1 MDAKRSVL
9 LERWQER
16 RDITGH
22 LWHITHRCH
31 KREFLLKFAR
41 DRRRWLQWLLEA
53 KKRYGLVSQMRSAAI
68 SVPSNL
74 AEGAARKGK
83 KEFLQFINIA
93 QGSLGELDTQIE
105 LSMMLNYIS
114 KNEYDGL
121 MEQLRTISKMLFGLS
136 KSLK

>member
-1 MDAKRSVL
+1 MKSLVKYKDRQTEETRPHRKLDVWKKSLLFAKSVYVVTSRYPSA
-9 LERWQER
+9 E
-16 RDITGH
+16 I
-22 LWHITHRCH
+22 
-31 KREFLLKFAR
+31 
-41 DRRRWLQWLLEA
+41 
-53 KKRYGLVSQMRSAAI
+53 YGLVSQMRRATI

-93 QGSLGELDTQIE
+93 QGSLSELDTQIE

-114 KNEYDGL
+114 KEEYDEL
-121 MEQLRTISKMLFGLS
+121 MEALRTISKMLFGLS

>member
-1 MDAKRSVL
+1 MARAKRHY
-9 LERWQER
+9 
-16 RDITGH
+16 IPGH
-22 LWHITHRCH
+22 VWHITHRCH
-31 KREFLLKFAR
+31 KREFLLKFAW

-53 KKRYGLVSQMRSAAI
+53 KKRYGLVSQMRRAAI

-93 QGSLGELDTQIE
+93 QGSLSELDTQIE

-114 KNEYDGL
+114 KDEYDEL
-121 MEQLRTISKMLFGLS
+121 MEQLRIISKMLFGLS
-136 KSLK
+136 KFLK